1 MRSLLSLSL
10 SILLGLGAATHSS
23 AAAQANAPSKLQ
35 VLAAGQKASVLLRL
49 PILPAGLPD
58 AGYIVKRS
66 GPGGTQTITV
76 KPLNKIEALGKY
88 GIASEDYDL
97 AVGALAALSDGKLSQ
112 AERGYLL
119 LNLLSTVTDP
129 KLARAL
135 GFIVEDAGLAPGT
148 YRYSVTAGGQN
159 LGTVTAQVGKD
170 TPLPPPSGLKAS
182 PSSRQALLTW
192 TRGDDLVVAYRVQR
206 AAGSGEFSN
215 LTENP
220 YIVNRNQQPNLNDP
234 KLDPKLTYRYRVSAL
249 DVFGR
254 ESAPSNVVGLEARLA
269 FPLSAPLITTVKNKQ
284 NQVELSWDKVTD
296 AGIKEITLLR
306 GEHPGKLTPLTKLP
320 PGATSY
326 TDKSAPPASP
336 RYYALQISDGTR
348 QSGPSPERVGRA
360 YNETPP
366 GAPKA
371 LKAEGSDNAITL
383 SWSAS
388 PEKDVAG
395 YNVYRAEI
403 GVSGKA
409 PAVLLNGQPIKDT
422 RFKDDIPQGVQ
433 SQFKYT
439 VKAINTSGVEG
450 EASAAA
456 LAQLTDKTPPPSPLL
471 IRAQAAQGK
480 VAIIFTLAPTPD
492 LKEYQIYRA
501 AQNEPEPSKVATL
514 PPDSLG
520 YLDSKVR
527 GGLQYSYAVVAVDLR
542 GNAFE
547 RFQRLVGPA
556 AGRQTDGPGRFE
568 SCSRQRESQPQ
579 LERLAR
585 RPGLLRLQARRQ
597 APGADR
603 RADSEFQLLGTGPQ
617 GGPLQRAG
625 GERSRHAGADV
636 GGGGS
641 QVRSEVNGFTKPRRV
656 QRCGYSVGGLA
667 SAGGSGNSGPFLNSS
682 STTQV

>member
-1 MRSLLSLSL
+1 M
-10 SILLGLGAATHSS
+10 
-23 AAAQANAPSKLQ
+23 
-35 VLAAGQKASVLLRL
+35 
-49 PILPAGLPD
+49 
-58 AGYIVKRS
+58 
-66 GPGGTQTITV
+66 
-76 KPLNKIEALGKY
+76 
-88 GIASEDYDL
+88 
-97 AVGALAALSDGKLSQ
+97 
-112 AERGYLL
+112 
-119 LNLLSTVTDP
+119 
-129 KLARAL
+129 
-135 GFIVEDAGLAPGT
+135 
-148 YRYSVTAGGQN
+148 
-159 LGTVTAQVGKD
+159 
-170 TPLPPPSGLKAS
+170 
-182 PSSRQALLTW
+182 
-192 TRGDDLVVAYRVQR
+192 VAYRIQR
-206 AAGSGEFSN
+206 SSGVTDFTDLTPDPQLINRGESPTFS
-215 LTENP
+215 
-220 YIVNRNQQPNLNDP
+220 DP

-249 DVFGR
+249 NVFGR
-254 ESAPSNVVGLEARLA
+254 ESAPSNVVSLEARLA
-269 FPLSAPLITTVKNKQ
+269 FPLSAPLITTVKNNQ

-296 AGIKEITLLR
+296 AGVKEITLLR

-336 RYYALQISDGTR
+336 RYYALQVSDGTR

-471 IRAQAAQGK
+471 IRAQAAPGK

-501 AQNEPEPSKVATL
+501 AQNEPEPVKVATL

-542 GNAFE
+542 GNASSASNVLSA
-547 RFQRLVGPA
+547 QPPVDKLTAPADLKAVLGKDKVSLSWSDSPA
-556 AGRQTDGPGRFE
+556 ALAYYVFR
-568 SCSRQRESQPQ
+568 
-579 LERLAR
+579 LE
-585 RPGLLRLQARRQ
+585 G
-597 APGADR
+597 
-603 RADSEFQLLGTGPQ
+603 
-617 GGPLQRAG
+617 
-625 GERSRHAGADV
+625 
-636 GGGGS
+636 
-641 QVRSEVNGFTKPRRV
+641 KRRV
-656 QRCGYSVGGLA
+656 QIAGPILSSSYSEPVHKGARYSVQA
-667 SAGGSGNSGPFLNSS
+667 VSAAGTPGPMSAE
-682 STTQV
+682 VEAK